1 MTTPAPT
8 PATEIRHYAAAGY
21 AAVAI
26 ETVEEERFTAALFAG
41 LATPPG
47 SEWSAVYLVSASG
60 LRKLPGGEAAQTS
73 YPEAFAL
80 AAASD
85 RVALIVLD
93 AQHVLRNAPLYRR
106 LRDALPALRSRGS
119 LVFLVAPRWTLPA
132 ELEREVPVLRWA
144 LPTRD
149 QLASALD
156 TVANAA
162 GVPAPQGA
170 ELPPLLAA
178 ASGLT
183 LGEAENAAALAY
195 VVSGRLDP
203 GALAAEKL
211 RQIQGTGYMEVWHP
225 TPLDSIGGLGE
236 LKRYLTDEV
245 VPACGDADL
254 AVRGMLLV
262 GVPGTGKS
270 LACRA
275 VSAALEWPAVRLD
288 IAACKGSLVGE
299 SERRIR
305 DALARAEAIAPC
317 VLVVDEI
324 EKAVGGYLSSAATDS
339 GVTLGMVGALLT
351 WLQDHRASIV
361 TVATCN
367 NYALLPAELTR
378 AGRFD
383 ERFFV
388 DLPTPSERA
397 EIAAIH
403 LARFGGDSEMAG
415 PVAQLADSWT
425 GAEIEQLV
433 RSAARRSRRQLT
445 PEALAA
451 AARDIHP
458 IAKVREAEIKALRDW
473 ARGSLRLA
481 NTADTEALSTPTGRR
496 IAPAGTGAYA

>member
-1 MTTPAPT
+1 MAQHTGAQV
-8 PATEIRHYAAAGY
+8 AHYIAAGY
-21 AAVAI
+21 AAIAV
-26 ETVEEERFTAALFAG
+26 ETVEEERFTRALLDGAEG
-41 LATPPG
+41 TMPPG
-47 SEWSAVYLVSASG
+47 RAWAQTLLVSASG
-60 LRKLPGGEAAQTS
+60 QRDLARPGQSPTAVGFADAFAAAAAQGDT
-73 YPEAFAL
+73 L
-80 AAASD
+80 L
-85 RVALIVLD
+85 VVLD
-93 AQHVLRNAPLYRR
+93 AQHILRNAPIYRR
-106 LRDALPALRSRGS
+106 LRDVLPTLRARGS
-119 LVFLVAPRWTLPA
+119 LVVLVAPRWTIPA
-132 ELEREVPVLRWA
+132 ELEHEVPVLEWK

-149 QLASALD
+149 QLATAIA
-156 TVANAA
+156 TIATAA
-162 GVPAPQGA
+162 GETAPEGDA
-170 ELPPLLAA
+170 LPPLLDA

-183 LGEAENAAALAY
+183 LSQAENATALAY
-195 VVSGRLDP
+195 VAAGRLDP
-203 GALAAEKL
+203 QALAAEKL
-211 RQIQGTGYMEVWHP
+211 RQLPGYMEVWQP

-236 LKRYLTDEV
+236 LKRYLADEA
-245 VPACGDADL
+245 VPAAADPEL
-254 AVRGMLLV
+254 AVRGILLV

-275 VSAALEWPAVRLD
+275 VSAALGWPAVRLD

-305 DALARAEAIAPC
+305 DALARAEAIAPA

-351 WLQDHRASIV
+351 WLQDHRAPII

-397 EIAAIH
+397 EIARIH
-403 LARFGGDSEMAG
+403 LARFGGAPDHAAA
-415 PVAQLADSWT
+415 VARVADGWT

-433 RSAARRSRRQLT
+433 RSAARRTRRAIT
-445 PEALAA
+445 PDALAD

-458 IAKVREAEIKALRDW
+458 ISKVREGEIKALRDW

-481 NTADTEALSTPTGRR
+481 NTVETDPETGAPAPSRR
-496 IAPAGTGAYA
+496 IERAGAYA

>member
-1 MTTPAPT
+1 MSVDL
-8 PATEIRHYAAAGY
+8 RHYAAAGY
-21 AAVAI
+21 GAVAV
-26 ETVEEERFTAALFAG
+26 ETVEEERFIEAVKSHGIAG
-41 LATPPG
+41 TRQ
-47 SEWSAVYLVSASG
+47 SIQVISASG
-60 LRKLPGGEAAQTS
+60 LRDLARPGTPQQSSYVDAFDSAAKR
-73 YPEAFAL
+73 EGAC
-80 AAASD
+80 
-85 RVALIVLD
+85 LIVLD
-93 AQHVLRNAPLYRR
+93 AQHVLRNAPIYRR

-119 LVFLVAPRWTLPA
+119 MVVLVAPRWALPA
-132 ELEREVPVLRWA
+132 ELEREVPVIRWA

-149 QLASALD
+149 QLASALGV
-156 TVANAA
+156 VAEAA
-162 GVPAPQGA
+162 AQP
-170 ELPPLLAA
+170 LPEGDSLLPLLTA

-183 LGEAENAAALAY
+183 LTEAENAAALAFAS
-195 VVSGRLDP
+195 SGRLDP
-203 GALAAEKL
+203 ESLSHEKL
-211 RQIQGTGYMEVWHP
+211 RQLQGTGYMEVWHP

-236 LKRYLTDEV
+236 LKRYLSQDV
-245 VPACGDADL
+245 VPASTDPEL
-254 AVRGMLLV
+254 AVRGLLLV

-275 VSAALEWPAVRLD
+275 VSAALGWPAVRLD

-351 WLQDHRASIV
+351 WLQDHRAQIV

-383 ERFFV
+383 ERLFV
-388 DLPTPSERA
+388 DLPSAIERA

-403 LARFGGDSEMAG
+403 LARFGGGPEHAAG
-415 PVAQLADSWT
+415 VAALSDGWT
-425 GAEIEQLV
+425 GAEIEQMV

-445 PEALAA
+445 PEVLAA
-451 AARDIHP
+451 AAADIHP
-458 IAKVREAEIKALRDW
+458 ISKVRAQEITALRDW

-481 NTADTEALSTPTGRR
+481 NTPTSEANPAPQGRR
-496 IAPAGTGAYA
+496 VSTGAYA